1 MAQINTNLSSLSGL
15 NSLNQSQKKLAESL
29 IKLSS
34 GQKINSAKDDA
45 AGFAISEGFRSQIN
59 GLNVATR
66 NANDGIS
73 YAQTA
78 ESALG
83 EATTALQRIRDLSVQ
98 AANGTNN
105 ASDRASIQKEVDQLV
120 SQVNQIAETTT
131 FNGKKVLGSEFENLS
146 FQIGANSGESL
157 SVGGFDG
164 RASSLGSQPGVVE
177 SRSDRAQLE
186 NAIVGSQGI
195 QEGNASANDITDFTI
210 AVDGV
215 APVDQINIAADEFGG
230 AITSVQNTAEL
241 TDRNSAN
248 FGSGAA
254 KSIAERINTLR
265 SEGEESLQ
273 GVYASATTTLSSDD
287 IVSAD
292 YSGNVDTSRATD
304 IAKGSLENGDLQLNG
319 VDIGPVDFEENDGSG
334 SLVNAI
340 NAKSDSTGVSASV
353 NKDGELLLTANDGRD
368 IVVGTA
374 DADVSNT
381 LFGGG
386 EARFDAGFNDLRASG
401 QVTVTAA
408 DSLSFSGADNALTG
422 FDDLSLKGTKNNEQ
436 AVGTVLNAD
445 VTSVKGANATISSI
459 DDALS
464 QIGGFRSELGAL
476 QNRFE
481 STVRNLQSVSESQ
494 QAARSR
500 ITDTD
505 FAAEIAE
512 MSKNLLQQQAGVAI
526 QAQANAQSQSILSL
540 LN

>member
-59 GLNVATR
+59 GLNIATR

-157 SVGGFDG
+157 TAKGFDG

-177 SRSDRAQLE
+177 SRSDRVQLE
-186 NAIVGSQGI
+186 NVVIGSQGI

-241 TDRNSAN
+241 TDRNSGS

-254 KSIAERINTLR
+254 KSISERINTLR
-265 SEGEESLQ
+265 NEGVESLQ
-273 GVYASATTTLSSDD
+273 GVYASATTTLSGNDV
-287 IVSAD
+287 VSAD
-292 YSGNVDTSRATD
+292 YSGNVNKSKATD
-304 IAKGSLENGDLQLNG
+304 IAKGSLENGDLQING
-319 VDIGPVDFEENDGSG
+319 VDIGPVDFEENDRSG

-340 NAKSDSTGVSASV
+340 NAKSDSTGVSASA
-353 NKDGELLLTANDGRD
+353 NKNGELLLTADDGRD
-368 IVVGTA
+368 VVVSTS
-374 DADVSNT
+374 DAGVSNT

-386 EARFDAGFNDLRASG
+386 EARFDAGFTDLRASG
-401 QVTVTAA
+401 QVTVSAA

-422 FDDLSLKGTKNNEQ
+422 FDDLSLEGTKNNEQ
-436 AVGTVLNAD
+436 AAGTVLNAD
-445 VTSVKGANATISSI
+445 VTSIKSANATISSI

-505 FAAEIAE
+505 FATEIAE